1 MPLRQVTE
9 VAAPSFDGSS
19 GDAEAGLASIEVG
32 GGERLVQN
40 GPDPLLVPRL
50 ALGRYLL
57 QKLQLHGD
65 KDFLIHAVTGERWT
79 FSDVLRKS
87 TSVAESLRA
96 LGLMTGEVVGM
107 FTGNCME
114 FFLPIL
120 GAYYLG
126 ASIATFSPTSTVS
139 ELLHAM
145 NISKPR
151 IIFCSTDCVE
161 TLEKVVGQL
170 PFLQTVVVLGA
181 TTSPR
186 HVPFHSLIQ
195 HEPANFN
202 SVDVDPEQHIAA
214 ILCSSGT
221 TGLPKGV
228 MLTATNVITCMEGL
242 MSPVFGDLNASQ
254 THLGVLPLFHSYGY
268 LAQLASLSIGF
279 TTILMPRFNEDLFLR
294 SIQTYKVWTGP
305 FKLVISYAI
314 SHYQSGLR
322 PGLRHV
328 PSVSRTGASKIRLL
342 FIAPTLMVF
351 LAKHPKVDLY
361 DLRSVQEIWCGSA
374 PLSPEV
380 HKQVEKR
387 LNVANIRQGYGMTE
401 TTMGVVNTPRG
412 AVKYGS
418 AGRLAPGTSAKVLDL
433 KSGKPLGPNQKGELC
448 FRSPLNMRGYCGNL
462 KATLETVDD
471 EGFVHSGDIGYYDED
486 CYFYIVDRVKELIKY
501 KGHQVPPAEVE
512 SVLLKNPAIK
522 DAAVVGL
529 PDDLAGELPLA
540 FVVRQPGSYIS
551 EGDIVK
557 YVAEHI
563 SPPKRLHGGVRFI
576 DAIPKTAS
584 GKILRRQLKT
594 TFLTKSKL

>member
-1 MPLRQVTE
+1 MANHCVYT
-9 VAAPSFDGSS
+9 
-19 GDAEAGLASIEVG
+19 
-32 GGERLVQN
+32 
-40 GPDPLLVPRL
+40 
-50 ALGRYLL
+50 YL
-57 QKLQLHGD
+57 Q
-65 KDFLIHAVTGERWT
+65 IHAVTGERWT
-79 FSDVLRKS
+79 FSDVHRKS

-202 SVDVDPEQHIAA
+202 SVDVDPEQHVAA

-242 MSPVFGDLNASQ
+242 IRFIKGMQISQINKYKIKGICIYFPRSPVFGDLNASQ

-294 SIQTYKVWTGP
+294 SIQTYKVWTVQGMQ
-305 FKLVISYAI
+305 ISQINKYKIKGICIYFPRSPVFGDLNASQTHLGVLPLFHSYGYLAQLASLSI
-314 SHYQSGLR
+314 GFTTILMPRFNEDLFLR
-322 PGLRHV
+322 
-328 PSVSRTGASKIRLL
+328 SIQTYKIRLL

-412 AVKYGS
+412 AIKYGS

-471 EGFVHSGDIGYYDED
+471 EGFVHSGDIGYYDEN

-557 YVAEHI
+557 YVA
-563 SPPKRLHGGVRFI
+563 
-576 DAIPKTAS
+576 
-584 GKILRRQLKT
+584 GKL
-594 TFLTKSKL
+594 